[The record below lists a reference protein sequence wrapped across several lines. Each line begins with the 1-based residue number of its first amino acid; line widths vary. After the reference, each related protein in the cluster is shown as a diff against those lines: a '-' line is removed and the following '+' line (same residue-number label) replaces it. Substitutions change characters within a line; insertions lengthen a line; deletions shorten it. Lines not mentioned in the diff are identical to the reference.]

1 MFVPDIVLDDEYLT
15 DPSLLTSHHRTKIR
29 IINISTPDLHFFH
42 TPLIKILSLLPAF
55 SCCIHISFEVH
66 PRILEIIDLLYNFSV
81 TQIFPR
87 NTFIDITDKF
97 IVKSTAQTGK
107 FIY

>member
-1 MFVPDIVLDDEYLT
+1 MRDSPTHKEQRAQNT
-15 DPSLLTSHHRTKIR
+15 
-29 IINISTPDLHFFH
+29 TPDLHFFH

-97 IVKSTAQTGK
+97 IVKSTAQVGK

>member
-1 MFVPDIVLDDEYLT
+1 MRLDKKDMVLYAVT
-15 DPSLLTSHHRTKIR
+15 DRHWLNGESLYSQVEKALKGGA
-29 IINISTPDLHFFH
+29 
-42 TPLIKILSLLPAF
+42 PLIKILSLLPAF

-97 IVKSTAQTGK
+97 IVKSAAQTGK
-107 FIY
+107 LIY